1 MAQASWIPSRKWL
14 ATQVTAVAAFVVAWV
29 NQGAWDKTLSIA
41 LIGLLSQAIFS
52 YLVPNADRSSVTDG
66 QVTSTPASAGVAAP

>member
-1 MAQASWIPSRKWL
+1 MTHASWVPTRKWL

-41 LIGLLSQAIFS
+41 LIGLVSQALFG
-52 YLVPNADRSSVTDG
+52 YLVPNIERSSGGDG
-66 QVTSTPASAGVAAP
+66 VVAATPKSVGVAAP